1 MLLLPL
7 LLFQLSV
14 PQPKLPPV
22 DTLVPFLGVVSVTT
36 TTAFLV
42 HVAKGS
48 ATTVAI
54 RAILREPAEN
64 QPNQRTNHLE
74 RESVRPATIVVK
86 LGTSKGIVPR
96 QLQPQIPLLP
106 QVYLSLII
114 LIPATLF
121 NSCDWRET
129 CYLSIR
135 TFSKLNSSYVI
146 EMCIIE
152 TTNQ

>member
-7 LLFQLSV
+7 LLFQVSV

-22 DTLVPFLGVVSVTT
+22 DTLVPFLGVVSATT

-74 RESVRPATIVVK
+74 WESVRPATIVVK
-86 LGTSKGIVPR
+86 PGTSKGIVPR

-106 QVYLSLII
+106 QVYLSSII
-114 LIPATLF
+114 LMLATLF
-121 NSCDWRET
+121 DFGCKGEI

-135 TFSKLNSSYVI
+135 TYSKLNPSHVI
-146 EMCIIE
+146 EMYTVE
-152 TTNQ
+152 TTN

>member
-7 LLFQLSV
+7 LLFRLSV
-14 PQPKLPPV
+14 PQPKLLPV
-22 DTLVPFLGVVSVTT
+22 DTLVPFLGVVSAST

-54 RAILREPAEN
+54 RAILREPVEN
-64 QPNQRTNHLE
+64 QPNQRTNHPE
-74 RESVRPATIVVK
+74 RESVRPAIIVVK

-106 QVYLSLII
+106 QVYLSLKI
-114 LIPATLF
+114 LILTTLF
-121 NSCDWRET
+121 DFGCKGEI
-129 CYLSIR
+129 CYLSIQ
-135 TFSKLNSSYVI
+135 TFSKLNPSYVI
-146 EMCIIE
+146 ETCTVE
-152 TTNQ
+152 TTN

>member
-1 MLLLPL
+1 MPLLPP

-22 DTLVPFLGVVSVTT
+22 DTLVPFLGVVSATT

-54 RAILREPAEN
+54 RAILREPVEN
-64 QPNQRTNHLE
+64 QRSQRTNHLE

-86 LGTSKGIVPR
+86 LGTSKGIAPR
-96 QLQPQIPLLP
+96 QLQPLIPLSP
-106 QVYLSLII
+106 QVYFSLII

-121 NSCDWRET
+121 DSSTKRET

-135 TFSKLNSSYVI
+135 TFSKLNPSYVI
-146 EMCIIE
+146 EMCTVE
-152 TTNQ
+152 MTN

>member
-14 PQPKLPPV
+14 PQPILPPV
-22 DTLVPFLGVVSVTT
+22 DTLVPSLGVVSITT

-54 RAILREPAEN
+54 RAILLEPAEN
-64 QPNQRTNHLE
+64 QPNQRTNHPG
-74 RESVRPATIVVK
+74 RESVRPATIVAK
-86 LGTSKGIVPR
+86 QGTSKGIAPR
-96 QLQPQIPLLP
+96 QLQPLIPLP
-106 QVYLSLII
+106 PEVYFSLII

-121 NSCDWRET
+121 DFSSKKKRKPVI
-129 CYLSIR
+129 YLFER
-135 TFSKLNSSYVI
+135 FLNSI
-146 EMCIIE
+146 LRM
-152 TTNQ
+152 

>member
-7 LLFQLSV
+7 LLFRLSV

-22 DTLVPFLGVVSVTT
+22 DTLVPFLGVVSATT

-54 RAILREPAEN
+54 RATLLEPAEN
-64 QPNQRTNHLE
+64 QPNQRTNHPE
-74 RESVRPATIVVK
+74 RESVRPATIVAKQV
-86 LGTSKGIVPR
+86 TSKGIAPK
-96 QLQPQIPLLP
+96 QLQPLIPLSP
-106 QVYLSLII
+106 QVYFSLII
-114 LIPATLF
+114 IIPATLF
-121 NSCDWRET
+121 DFSTKRET

-135 TFSKLNSSYVI
+135 TFSKLDPSYVI
-146 EMCIIE
+146 EM
-152 TTNQ
+152 